1 VRRVLRF
8 HADVILPAR
17 SRVLVRAGVPA
28 DRTPSHRILDLAEKA
43 SALFLR
49 DAAPVGVLE
58 ELTLEELLAVHRDVA
73 PADEESVLEHVSPR
87 ARSLALFAATVGE
100 PVCARIRQLFAEG
113 DAPLGLLL
121 DAVASE
127 ATTTLAEEMGD
138 ALLGDRHEPE
148 LAVLA
153 YSPGY
158 CGWPVTGQRAL
169 FARLVPGEIGISLGE
184 SALMAPVKSVSG
196 VLVAAPPRAH
206 RFRPDFDFC
215 DACTERTC
223 LERMASLRSP
233 AGLPETEGDAPW
245 TS

>member
-1 VRRVLRF
+1 MRRVLRF
-8 HADVILPAR
+8 DADVILPAR
-17 SRVLVRAGVPA
+17 LRILVRAGVPA
-28 DRTPSHRILDLAEKA
+28 DRTPSHRILDLVAEA
-43 SALFLR
+43 SALFLQE
-49 DAAPVGVLE
+49 AAPVGVLE
-58 ELTLEELLAVHRDVA
+58 DLGLEELLGIHRDGR
-73 PADEESVLEHVSPR
+73 PPGEESVLERVVPH
-87 ARSLALFAATVGE
+87 ARSLALFAGTVGE

-127 ATTTLAEEMGD
+127 ATTALAEAMSD
-138 ALLGDRHEPE
+138 AFLGNRHDPE
-148 LAVLA
+148 CAVLA

-223 LERMASLRSP
+223 LERMASLRSST
-233 AGLPETEGDAPW
+233 ALPKVEGAAPW